1 MQIQTKK
8 SKSFFHS
15 ALLFF
20 NLGLHKAHLIRQQS
34 CFMISNCKMYFSFP
48 KIALELDIKVIWSVI
63 FSKQKRNEQ
72 LSYYENKC
80 LAA

>member
-1 MQIQTKK
+1 
-8 SKSFFHS
+8 
-15 ALLFF
+15 
-20 NLGLHKAHLIRQQS
+20 
-34 CFMISNCKMYFSFP
+34 MISNRKMYFSFP
-48 KIALELDIKVIWSVI
+48 KIALELEYIKVIWSVI